1 MTDRTA
7 KEVNFEIGQKV
18 WVYTPKTRKGLSKKL
33 LHCWHGPF
41 RIVKKMSPVHFRLKT
56 MTNKP
61 VTMSVHANR
70 MKVYVDPRD
79 RPIDPQM
86 ITVMDLTWT

>member
-1 MTDRTA
+1 MKELHDRTA
-7 KEVNFEIGQKV
+7 KEVNFEVGEKV

-33 LHCWHGPF
+33 LHCLHGPF

-79 RPIDPQM
+79 RPI
-86 ITVMDLTWT
+86 